1 MTSEI
6 SDDHDASPPRGAV
19 LGGQRTRSSAPIRVL
34 LIDDHTLV
42 REGTAELLGREPEL
56 DVLGQAGTAAEGLG
70 LLGRLRPDVALI
82 DVNLPDRNG
91 LALAKEAAAR
101 YPEVRILI
109 LSAYDDYAYL
119 AEALELRVGGYLL
132 KTASARELV
141 DAVRAV
147 ADGVFVLTPALS
159 TRLARRLRH
168 DRPTPPGG
176 ALSARESEVLASL
189 ALGRSN
195 KEIAASLHLGLR
207 TVETHVSS
215 LLAKLGVSSR
225 AEAVYYSL
233 SHHLVAP
240 GDDGEPSVTP

>member
-1 MTSEI
+1 MTSKI
-6 SDDHDASPPRGAV
+6 PHDHNAAPPPGVSRG
-19 LGGQRTRSSAPIRVL
+19 RRRDRSSAPIRVL

-42 REGTAELLGREPEL
+42 REGTAELLGGEPDL
-56 DVLGQAGTAAEGLG
+56 DVLGQAGTATEGLG

-119 AEALELRVGGYLL
+119 AEALEIRVGGYLL

-147 ADGVFVLTPALS
+147 ADGVFVLTPTLS
-159 TRLARRLRH
+159 ARLARRLGH

-176 ALSARESEVLASL
+176 SLSARESEVLASL
-189 ALGRSN
+189 VLGRSN
-195 KEIAASLHLGLR
+195 KEIAAGLHLGLR

-225 AEAVYYSL
+225 SEAVYYAL
-233 SHHLVAP
+233 SHHLVTP
-240 GDDGEPSVTP
+240 NNDGEPSVTP